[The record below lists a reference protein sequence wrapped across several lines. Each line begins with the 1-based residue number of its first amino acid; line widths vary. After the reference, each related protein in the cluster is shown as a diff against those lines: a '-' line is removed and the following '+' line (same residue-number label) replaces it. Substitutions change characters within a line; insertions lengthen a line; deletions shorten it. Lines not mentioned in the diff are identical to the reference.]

1 VIQQNSAN
9 AEESASASGELSGQA
24 YSMKSLVEKLDTLV
38 LGLNKKLS
46 KSIDKP
52 VQQKP
57 VQLPEKKHTPLP
69 TSNASKEKL
78 RPEEIIPFDDDD
90 DDFKDF

>member
-1 VIQQNSAN
+1 MVQQNSAS

-46 KSIDKP
+46 KSIDKTA
-52 VQQKP
+52 QQKP
-57 VQLPEKKHTPLP
+57 AQLPERKHTPLP
-69 TSNASKEKL
+69 ISDDSKEKL
-78 RPEEIIPFDDDD
+78 KPEKIIPFDDD
-90 DDFKDF
+90 FKDF

>member
-1 VIQQNSAN
+1 VVQQNSTS

-24 YSMKSLVEKLDTLV
+24 YSMKSLIEKLNTLV

-52 VQQKP
+52 TQQKP
-57 VQLPEKKHTPLP
+57 AQLPEKKHTPLLI
-69 TSNASKEKL
+69 SDDSKEKFK
-78 RPEEIIPFDDDD
+78 PEEIIPFDDDD